1 MADRL
6 QRRESAAYG
15 ALSEAGRAVLTTVER
30 EVQRGGG
37 VAVISF
43 NDFVRRCDLS
53 RSACAAGLR
62 QTELLGFISMELGPR
77 PKFIRTMKLV
87 DKWRDIDADEAERLQ
102 LKSRLPKEQPAT
114 PQPVAPRMERRQ
126 PSLPI
131 LHFAD
136 DP

>member
-1 MADRL
+1 M
-6 QRRESAAYG
+6 
-15 ALSEAGRAVLTTVER
+15 
-30 EVQRGGG
+30 
-37 VAVISF
+37 ISF